1 MISIVMIYVITGF
14 VTFIVTGVINL
25 YHNQSGVKY
34 GHSQLMFHT
43 QIYLNKKHHVLGK
56 FLNEIIG
63 SANSVTTI
71 KDKRNF

>member
-1 MISIVMIYVITGF
+1 MIYVITGF

-43 QIYLNKKHHVLGK
+43 QIYKQKTSRVR
-56 FLNEIIG
+56 EI
-63 SANSVTTI
+63 SEQNYRQC
-71 KDKRNF
+71 KQCDNNQR